1 VAKTPDLGLFDHID
15 QNRRKSVILIVSSV
29 VFLGIVGGVLG
40 AALGAPPWGGIAAAA
55 AVGVVMAL
63 IAWGQ
68 GSNIM
73 LAVAGAKEISKHDD
87 PELVNVVEE
96 MCIASGLPR
105 PRIFMMDTQAMNAFA
120 TGMKPDSSA
129 VAVTR
134 GLRDALTREELQGVM
149 AHELAHVGNR
159 DTMVMVLMAV
169 IVGSVAII
177 SDFFL
182 RTMFWTGGSRRSSNG
197 KGNALIAVVGI
208 LLAIVAPLAAAMIQ
222 FGVSR
227 KREYLAD
234 ATGAAM
240 TRNPGALADA
250 LEKLGGCKTKLE
262 SANRGTQHL
271 FIVNPF
277 RIHQNLNSP
286 FATHPP
292 IDERIRRLRALAGRY
307 EQ

>member
-1 VAKTPDLGLFDHID
+1 MAKTPDLGLFDHID
-15 QNRRKSVILIVSSV
+15 QNRRKSVILIIGNVIV
-29 VFLGIVGGVLG
+29 LGIVGGVLG
-40 AALGAPPWGGIAAAA
+40 AALGAPPWGGIAIAA
-55 AVGVVMAL
+55 AVGIVMAL
-63 IAWGQ
+63 VAWGQ

-73 LAVAGAKEISKHDD
+73 LAVAGAKEIGKYDD

-105 PRIFMMDTQAMNAFA
+105 PRIFLMETHAMNAFA
-120 TGMKPDSSA
+120 TGMKPENSA

-134 GLRDALTREELQGVM
+134 GLREALTREELQGVV

-159 DTMVMVLMAV
+159 DTRVMVLMAV
-169 IVGSVAII
+169 IVGSVAIL

-182 RTMFWTGGSRRSSNG
+182 RTMFWTGGTRRSSSG
-197 KGNALIAVVGI
+197 KGNAAIAIVGI
-208 LLAIVAPLAAAMIQ
+208 VLAIIAPLAAAMIQ
-222 FGVSR
+222 LAVSR

-262 SANRGTQHL
+262 VANRGTQHL
-271 FIVNPF
+271 FVVNPF
-277 RIHQNLNSP
+277 RIKQQANSP

-292 IDERIRRLRALAGRY
+292 IQERIRRLRALTGRY
-307 EQ
+307 DG